1 MMNASY
7 NNVNILIRDAC
18 DTGILSH
25 TMFRLRVVV
34 SGRRPTKNGH
44 GMVSKNHSL
53 DKEHSSMVGSY
64 NGKHQNDINTKMK

>member
-44 GMVSKNHSL
+44 GMVPKKSFLGQGNILLWWVLTMES
-53 DKEHSSMVGSY
+53 
-64 NGKHQNDINTKMK
+64 TKMISILK